1 MSQER
6 RENCETSTTL
16 IDGFSFY
23 QTICARFA
31 WEGKNNETPC
41 HATGKALENAIYLY
55 CLKCEHVGE
64 GGGEDYGTRYY
75 FREHTPTM
83 TELSTDEISFA
94 IRLKDTQDKTGVSI
108 FN

>member
-16 IDGFSFY
+16 IDGFSF
-23 QTICARFA
+23 CARFA

-64 GGGEDYGTRYY
+64 GGGGR
-75 FREHTPTM
+75 TM
-83 TELSTDEISFA
+83 G
-94 IRLKDTQDKTGVSI
+94 QDII
-108 FN
+108 FENTHQL